1 MALDPSIALSVK
13 PVQLADP
20 AEMQQRALTLKNLA
34 LQGQMQQSAY
44 DQAQQEQQQQR
55 TLADLYK
62 SSLGENGQVDRTK
75 LFTGAAQAG
84 LGNRIPGLQK
94 TFADA
99 DKATADV
106 GHVGAQTQEIQLKMQ
121 KSKMDMAGGSIAS
134 LLSKPDVNHQDVIT
148 TVNNLVTQGIIAPEQ
163 GAQMVRTLPGNP
175 AQLRQFLI
183 QKGLETMDASKRL
196 EAMMPKTEYKD
207 TGKQLVPVDV
217 NPLTNQGQVPTIGKV
232 TTPGE
237 DLSAVTQRRGQ
248 DITVRGQNL
257 TDSRERQL
265 AQGQVTYQ
273 QDQDGNFVALPT
285 RAAPGQLIKGS
296 MVAAPGAGLQPMQGK
311 GNMTEDQGKAT
322 GWLIQANNA
331 WGNMQRVMGAN
342 PSAANPGV
350 GDAINKIPLVGGIGN
365 YVKGGDRQQFSQAAS
380 SLSEALLRAATGA
393 GINNQEA
400 EQKIREIT
408 PQFGD
413 SDAVIAQKMKSIPL
427 YLQSLQMR
435 AGPGARKVPN
445 GAPQAAADPGAALGG
460 IDPGAIAA
468 ELARRGQK

>member
-84 LGNRIPGLQK
+84 LGNRIPTLQK
-94 TFADA
+94 QFADA

-121 KSKMDMAGGSIAS
+121 KSKLDMAGGSIAS
-134 LLSKPDVNHQDVIT
+134 LLSKPDVNHQDVIM
-148 TVNNLVTQGIIAPEQ
+148 TVNNLVNQGIIAPEQ

-196 EAMMPKTEYKD
+196 EMMMPKTEYKD
-207 TGKQLVPVDV
+207 NGKQLIPVDV

-237 DLSAVTQRRGQ
+237 DLSAAT
-248 DITVRGQNL
+248 TMRGQNM
-257 TDSRERQL
+257 TDSRERTL
-265 AQGQVTYQ
+265 SQGQVTYQ

-285 RAAPGQLIKGS
+285 RAVPGQLIKGT

-311 GNMTEDQGKAT
+311 SNMTEDQGKAT

-331 WGNMQRVMGAN
+331 WGNMQRVMGGN
-342 PSAANPGV
+342 PSAASPGV
-350 GDAINKIPLVGGIGN
+350 GDAINKIPLVGGLGN
-365 YVKGGDRQQFSQAAS
+365 YVKGADRQQFSQAAS

-393 GINNQEA
+393 GINAQEA
-400 EQKIREIT
+400 DQKIKEIT

-413 SDAVIAQKMKSIPL
+413 SDAVIAQKMKAIPL

-460 IDPGAIAA
+460 IDPNAIAA

>member
-20 AEMQQRALTLKNLA
+20 AEMQQQALTLNNLR
-34 LQGQMQQSAY
+34 LQGQMHQAAY

-62 SSLGENGQVDRTK
+62 SSLGDNGQVDRTK

-84 LGNRIPGLQK
+84 LGNRIPTLQK
-94 TFADA
+94 QFADA

-121 KSKMDMAGGSIAS
+121 KQKLDMAGGSIAS
-134 LLSKPDVNHQDVIT
+134 LLSKPDVNHQDVIS
-148 TVNNLVTQGIIAPEQ
+148 TVNNLVNQGIIAPEQ
-163 GAQMVRTLPGNP
+163 GAMMVRTLPGNP
-175 AQLRQFLI
+175 AELRQFLI
-183 QKGLETMDASKRL
+183 KKGLETMDASKRL
-196 EAMMPKTEYKD
+196 EMMVPKTEYKD

-237 DLSAVTQRRGQ
+237 DLSAATTRRGQ
-248 DITVRGQNL
+248 NMA
-257 TDSRERQL
+257 DSRERQL
-265 AQGQVTYQ
+265 SAGQVTYQ

-285 RAAPGQLIKGS
+285 RAAPGQMIKGT
-296 MVAAPGAGLQPMQGK
+296 MVAAPGAGLQPLQGK
-311 GNMTEDQGKAT
+311 SNMTEDQGKAT

-331 WGNMQRVMGAN
+331 WGNMQRVMGSN
-342 PSAANPGV
+342 PSAASPGV
-350 GDAINKIPLVGGIGN
+350 GDTLNKIPLVGGIGN

-393 GINNQEA
+393 GINAQEA
-400 EQKIREIT
+400 DQKIREIT

-413 SDAVIAQKMKSIPL
+413 SDAVITQKMKSIPL

-445 GAPQAAADPGAALGG
+445 GAPQPAADPGASLGG
-460 IDPGAIAA
+460 IDPGTIAA